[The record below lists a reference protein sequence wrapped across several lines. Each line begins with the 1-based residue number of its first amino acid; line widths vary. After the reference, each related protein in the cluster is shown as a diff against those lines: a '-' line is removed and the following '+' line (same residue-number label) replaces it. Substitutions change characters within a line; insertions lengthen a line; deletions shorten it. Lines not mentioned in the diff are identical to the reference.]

1 VTGRSASGSP
11 NSLRISWASPGA
23 SGSMPGSGSS
33 SPLSWCG
40 SSSTTDRGRHP
51 SRPTRPACTAPVT
64 AHPTC
69 VHGTRHGPPD
79 LPARLP
85 SRPTRPACTAPVT
98 APARTPHG
106 SLHGLSRLFAAPSE
120 SGFHAWCAGHLLLD
134 SPVKSSSLG
143 FRRCGDRA
151 TTTLSPA
158 PHGSCTAFHGLFTA
172 PLLGHLR
179 AAPVISSS
187 IRRSNL
193 PPPGFRWC
201 GDRVTTTPST
211 APARP
216 FTAFSRRSQV
226 LGEEPWWGRDGVAWD
241 RWLKP
246 CKNIQ
251 TYASETP
258 RPASREVLLYVFAQ
272 R

>member
-1 VTGRSASGSP
+1 
-11 NSLRISWASPGA
+11 
-23 SGSMPGSGSS
+23 M
-33 SPLSWCG
+33 
-40 SSSTTDRGRHP
+40 
-51 SRPTRPACTAPVT
+51 APVT
-64 AHPTC
+64 AHPTSQ
-69 VHGTRHGPPD
+69 HGGRHGPPD
-79 LPARLP
+79 LPARRP

-106 SLHGLSRLFAAPSE
+106 SLHGPPTAPCTAYHGFFAAPSE
-120 SGFHAWCAGHLLLD
+120 SGFHAWCAGRFLLD
-134 SPVKSSSLG
+134 SPVKSSSPG

-172 PLLGHLR
+172 PPLGPLR
-179 AAPVISSS
+179 GAPVITSSS
-187 IRRSNL
+187 RRSNL

-201 GDRVTTTPST
+201 GDRATTTPST

-226 LGEEPWWGRDGVAWD
+226 LGRGAVVGPRRSAWD
-241 RWLKP
+241 RRLEP

-251 TYASETP
+251 AYGSGTP
-258 RPASREVLLYVFAQ
+258 CPASREALP
-272 R
+272 